1 MPTVSASEWY
11 IPGQTLWQPTPV
23 CSKDRH
29 LLAAVADKAFLA
41 ERSVLAG
48 WCLRWLC
55 FRHGRTAA
63 NTALC
68 LEYLR
73 SSGSTKGG
81 MRRRWKAT
89 SGGSVWGWTADGDG
103 ASANGANAAAAIEE

>member
-1 MPTVSASEWY
+1 MPTVRASEWY
-11 IPGQTLWQPTPV
+11 IPGQTLCQPTPV

-29 LLAAVADKAFLA
+29 LLADVADKAFLA

-48 WCLRWLC
+48 WCLRRLR
-55 FRHGRTAA
+55 FRHGRTVA

-73 SSGSTKGG
+73 Y
-81 MRRRWKAT
+81 
-89 SGGSVWGWTADGDG
+89 
-103 ASANGANAAAAIEE
+103 

>member
-1 MPTVSASEWY
+1 MTWY
-11 IPGQTLWQPTPV
+11 FPGQISVAVHSLLLDWPAPT
-23 CSKDRH
+23 RRRGYE
-29 LLAAVADKAFLA
+29 AFLA

-81 MRRRWKAT
+81 MRQRWKAT
-89 SGGSVWGWTADGDG
+89 PGGSVWAWTADGDG
-103 ASANGANAAAAIEE
+103 VDANGADSAPAAAE